1 MWFNDNIIMVV
12 SIIEFRKL
20 RLCLETESDVDE
32 NSRIYSWINIEP
44 SNEFIGKGQI
54 IDIVQ
59 IKDI

>member
-1 MWFNDNIIMVV
+1 MVV